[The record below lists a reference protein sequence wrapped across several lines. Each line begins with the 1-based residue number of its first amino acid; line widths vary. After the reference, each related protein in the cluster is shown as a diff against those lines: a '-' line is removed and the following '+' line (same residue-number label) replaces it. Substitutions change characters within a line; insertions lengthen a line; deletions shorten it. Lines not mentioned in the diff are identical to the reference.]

1 MFALPVRTRR
11 AGLEPEG
18 LGLAAIEAAAC
29 GLPVVVGISGGTPE
43 TVHRTAGPATWSIPE
58 TPRPWPIGFA
68 SC

>member
-43 TVHRTAGPATWSIPE
+43 TVQDGRTGYLVDPRD
-58 TPRPWPIGFA
+58 PRPWPIGFA